1 MIKKLKHKSI
11 QEALHM
17 STLIA
22 GSIFLVAFLGIVMTG
37 FSLARLYSNALQENA
52 IKSNTTVISQ
62 INNNINYYIKDIV
75 SISNYIQYEY
85 RYQNG
90 IAKDTI
96 EDKINT
102 IKESREDIKFI
113 GLFNTDG
120 TPIITSLPKDEII
133 QDALVKLHKQDWFIK
148 AANYPGEFYFSE
160 PRYGYSELFE
170 NVQMITFASL
180 ISILDEKTNQPK
192 NAIIIIDLDYE
203 AVEQTISDSF
213 KNYTDGYIYIIN
225 AYDKLISF
233 PSSEKISK
241 EEFSQNFDEVK
252 EKVFGTFISDYDGV
266 KKLTIIYPVRYTGW
280 RLVGVI
286 DLSASLKQSVVFRDT
301 IIASL
306 VVIIIYAIII
316 STHIASYLSSPIK
329 QIESIMRHVQNGNFD
344 IVVPITGSQET
355 QSLSKSFEKMLFK
368 IKSLMEDLKKTESI
382 KRQRELDALQAKIN
396 PHFLYNTLES
406 VVWLAEEGD
415 NKGVVKQVTSLAT
428 LFRVSI
434 AKGKDIITIQE
445 ELTHVKSYLEIQ
457 SIRYKDKFDYKFIV
471 PEELKHCPTT
481 KLIVQPIV
489 ENSIYHGLKYIEDDG
504 HIIIKVEAVG
514 EDKIAIKVIDN
525 GAGMDEK
532 TVNALLDPNGDIKRS
547 GNGIGIINI
556 NERLKLVYG
565 NEYGLS
571 VESELEEGTTVTI
584 LIPRLAPISPVTLR
598 DNQMNLL

>member
-22 GSIFLVAFLGIVMTG
+22 GSIFIVAFLGIVMTG

-62 INNNINYYIKDIV
+62 INNNINYYIKAIV
-75 SISNYIQYEY
+75 SISNYVQYEY

-113 GLFNTDG
+113 GLFDPDG
-120 TPIITSLPKDEII
+120 TPIVITVPSESGFGAEAK
-133 QDALVKLHKQDWFIK
+133 AKLVKQDWFK
-148 AANYPGEFYFSE
+148 NAASYPGEFYFSA
-160 PRYGYSELFE
+160 PHYGFNDLLA
-170 NVQMITFASL
+170 NVQLITFSSM
-180 ISILDEKTNQPK
+180 ISILDDETNQPK
-192 NAIIIIDLDYE
+192 DAIIIIDLDYE
-203 AVEQTISDSF
+203 TVEQTISDSF
-213 KNYTDGYIYIIN
+213 RNYTDGYIYIIN
-225 AYDKLISF
+225 SYDKLISF

-329 QIESIMRHVQNGNFD
+329 QLESIMRHVQNGNFN

-471 PEELKHCPTT
+471 PEELKHCPTA

-514 EDKIAIKVIDN
+514 DDKIAIKVIDN

-598 DNQMNLL
+598 DNQMSL

>member
-170 NVQMITFASL
+170 NVQMITFSSM
-180 ISILDEKTNQPK
+180 ISILDDETNQPK
-192 NAIIIIDLDYE
+192 DAIIVIDLDYE
-203 AVEQTISDSF
+203 TVEQTISDSF

-225 AYDKLISF
+225 SYDKLISF

-280 RLVGVI
+280 RLIGVI

-329 QIESIMRHVQNGNFD
+329 RLESIMRHVQNGSFD

-514 EDKIAIKVIDN
+514 DDKIAIKVIDN

-565 NEYGLS
+565 EEYGLS
-571 VESELEEGTTVTI
+571 VESETEEGTTVTI

-598 DNQMNLL
+598 ENQMSL

>member
-1 MIKKLKHKSI
+1 
-11 QEALHM
+11 M

-52 IKSNTTVISQ
+52 IKTNTTVISQ

-75 SISNYIQYEY
+75 SISNYVQYEY
-85 RYQNG
+85 RFQNG

-102 IKESREDIKFI
+102 ITESREDIKFI
-113 GLFNTDG
+113 GLFDLDG
-120 TPIITSLPKDEII
+120 TPIVTTISDRAIEAATVENLP
-133 QDALVKLHKQDWFIK
+133 KQDWFND
-148 AANYPGEFYFSE
+148 AVRYPGEFYFS
-160 PRYGYSELFE
+160 PPHYGFNKLFE
-170 NVQMITFASL
+170 NIQLITFSSM

-203 AVEQTISDSF
+203 AVEQTISNSF
-213 KNYTDGYIYIIN
+213 TNYTDGYIYIIN
-225 AYDKLISF
+225 AHDKLICF
-233 PSSEKISK
+233 PSSEKISSV
-241 EEFSQNFDEVK
+241 EFEQNFEEVK
-252 EKVFGTFISDYDGV
+252 EKVFGTFISSYDGI

-306 VVIIIYAIII
+306 VVIIIYAVII

-329 QIESIMRHVQNGNFD
+329 QLESIMRHVQNGNFD
-344 IVVPITGSQET
+344 IVIPVTGSQET

-368 IKSLMEDLKKTESI
+368 IKSLMADLKKTESI

-434 AKGKDIITIQE
+434 AKGKNIMTIQE

-489 ENSIYHGLKYIEDDG
+489 ENSIYHGFKYIEDDG

-514 EDKIAIKVIDN
+514 EDKIAIKIIDN
-525 GAGMDEK
+525 GAGMDKK

-565 NEYGLS
+565 DEYGLS

-584 LIPRLAPISPVTLR
+584 LIPRLAPIQPVTLR
-598 DNQMNLL
+598 DNQMSL

>member
-213 KNYTDGYIYIIN
+213 KNYTNGYIYIIN

-329 QIESIMRHVQNGNFD
+329 QLESIMRHVQNGNFD

>member
-329 QIESIMRHVQNGNFD
+329 QLESIMRHVQNGNFD

-565 NEYGLS
+565 EEYGLS
-571 VESELEEGTTVTI
+571 VESETEEGTTVTI

-598 DNQMNLL
+598 ENQMSL

>member
-225 AYDKLISF
+225 SYDKLISF

-329 QIESIMRHVQNGNFD
+329 QLESIMRHVQNGNFD

>member
-1 MIKKLKHKSI
+1 M
-11 QEALHM
+11 E
-17 STLIA
+17 
-22 GSIFLVAFLGIVMTG
+22 
-37 FSLARLYSNALQENA
+37 
-52 IKSNTTVISQ
+52 TTSFT
-62 INNNINYYIKDIV
+62 
-75 SISNYIQYEY
+75 ELT
-85 RYQNG
+85 R
-90 IAKDTI
+90 
-96 EDKINT
+96 
-102 IKESREDIKFI
+102 
-113 GLFNTDG
+113 
-120 TPIITSLPKDEII
+120 
-133 QDALVKLHKQDWFIK
+133 QDWFNN
-148 AANYPGEFYFSE
+148 AVDYPGEFYFSP
-160 PRYGYSELFE
+160 PRYGFNELFE
-170 NVQMITFASL
+170 NAQMITFSSM
-180 ISILDEKTNQPK
+180 ISILDEETNQPK
-192 NAIIIIDLDYE
+192 DAIIIIDLDYE
-203 AVEQTISDSF
+203 TVEKTISDSF
-213 KNYTDGYIYIIN
+213 TNYTDGYIYIIN
-225 AYDKLISF
+225 SYDKLISF

-252 EKVFGTFISDYDGV
+252 EKVFGTFVSSYDGV

-306 VVIIIYAIII
+306 VVIIIYAVII
-316 STHIASYLSSPIK
+316 STHIASYISSPIK
-329 QIESIMRHVQNGNFD
+329 QLESIMRHVQNGNFD
-344 IVVPITGSQET
+344 IVVPVSGSQET
-355 QSLSKSFEKMLFK
+355 RSLSKSFEKMLFK
-368 IKSLMEDLKKTESI
+368 IKSLMEDLRKTESI

-406 VVWLAEEGD
+406 VVWLAEAGD

-434 AKGKDIITIQE
+434 AKGKNIITIQE

-504 HIIIKVEAVG
+504 HIIIRVEAVG
-514 EDKIAIKVIDN
+514 NDKIAIKVIDN

-532 TVNALLDPNGDIKRS
+532 TVNALIDPDGDIKRS

-565 NEYGLS
+565 DEYGLS

-584 LIPRLAPISPVTLR
+584 LIPRLAPIAPVTLR
-598 DNQMNLL
+598 ANQMSL